1 MGQRLEI
8 ATLELAREVDA
19 LRRADARLGR
29 RLAAGRQPNET
40 DRAAM
45 RLIAEAP
52 ADRPVTPRD
61 LAGHLGVST
70 AAVTSVLRRLA
81 ERGQVVVSTHPQD
94 ARSKIV
100 RPSLRDLHSPADEIS
115 RRVDGIES
123 EFTPDQ
129 LAVISRFLRRLTEEI
144 SDLT

>member
-8 ATLELAREVDA
+8 ATPELAREVDA

-45 RLIAEAP
+45 RLITEAP

-115 RRVDGIES
+115 RRVEGIES

>member
-8 ATLELAREVDA
+8 ATPELAREVDA

-100 RPSLRDLHSPADEIS
+100 RPSLRDLNSPADEIS
-115 RRVDGIES
+115 RRVEGIES